1 MKIKHF
7 LKLVVLSLSIF
18 SLNCVSYTNCIGLD
32 DIKDSL
38 ISITHKHN
46 KTVLP
51 YDSFVKIIKDVATKD
66 GMPVFETIA
75 SGVIISHSEIETRI
89 LTARH
94 FCTNAAEQ
102 ELIDHLPPE
111 TKPLQ
116 EAMVVIDVENKG
128 HQIKM
133 FSYDSQFDICLMVTD
148 KIEQPAVTI
157 SPVAPERGEKVF
169 NIAAPLGIS
178 DGKAVL
184 LFEGYYA
191 GDTIAAVTGT
201 RASLYSI
208 PTTSGSSGSAV
219 LNEDGELIGITFA
232 GLSDF
237 KQVCMAVPWDV
248 LVKFVQFTDLL
259 PEPDEVDGDMEVEM
273 DE

>member
-1 MKIKHF
+1 MNINRF
-7 LKLVVLSLSIF
+7 LKLAILSLSIL
-18 SLNCVSYTNCIGLD
+18 SLNCVSHTNCIGLD

-38 ISITHKHN
+38 INITHKHN

-66 GMPVFETIA
+66 GDPILETIA
-75 SGVIISHSEIETRI
+75 SGIIIRQDPEETRI

-94 FCTNAAEQ
+94 FCTGLNEEKIVQ
-102 ELIDHLPPE
+102 NVPE
-111 TKPLQ
+111 ESLPLQ
-116 EAMVVIDVENKG
+116 TALVVIDVENKG
-128 HQIKM
+128 HQVKM
-133 FSYDSQFDICLMVTD
+133 FAYDSEFDICVMITE
-148 KIEQPAVTI
+148 KIEQPAVEV

-201 RASLYSI
+201 KASLYSI

-219 LNEDGELIGITFA
+219 LNEHGELIGITFA

-237 KQVCMAVPWDV
+237 KQICMAVPWKEMLTFINV
-248 LVKFVQFTDLL
+248 TNTY
-259 PEPDEVDGDMEVEM
+259 PEPEVDEEEDYLEQ
-273 DE
+273 